1 MIVAKALLTA
11 WLAAGVV
18 IYATKNGQPKEGT
31 YKLSDAVISC
41 SIIVGLLI
49 LGGFYK

>member
-1 MIVAKALLTA
+1 MIVAKVLLTA
-11 WLAAGVV
+11 WLVAGVV
-18 IYATKNGQPKEGT
+18 IYATKNGQPKDGT

-41 SIIVGLLI
+41 LIIIELLV